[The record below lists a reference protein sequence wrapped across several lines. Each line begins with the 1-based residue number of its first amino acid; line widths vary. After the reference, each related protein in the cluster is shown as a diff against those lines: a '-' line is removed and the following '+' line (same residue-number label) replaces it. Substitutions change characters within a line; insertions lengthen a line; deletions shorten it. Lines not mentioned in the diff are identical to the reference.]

1 MNDVSIYALA
11 RGVRVEMDGGLDRE
25 EATKEAQANLEAY
38 EHAYDDGPRLT
49 KDAKLRTAKKFKLK
63 APAKSEFTVPK
74 AKGPKTL
81 AEKIRAK
88 AAKFMAKQ
96 QR

>member
-1 MNDVSIYALA
+1 MDDINIYALA

-38 EHAYDDGPRLT
+38 EHAYDPGHKLT

-63 APAKSEFTVPK
+63 APPKSEFKVPGHK
-74 AKGPKTL
+74 TKTL
-81 AEKIRAK
+81 TEKVRAK
-88 AAKFMAKQ
+88 MSKFMRRQ
-96 QR
+96 G